1 MALARVEKIA
11 DILLDSFL
19 FNGARGIWEKNR
31 LDIGFPLSKLQKI
44 WVGAYVILEHYRKG
58 EFPPTFNDQ
67 CAVYENEVAYHD
79 SLPGVSSQ
87 EAVEADLR
95 KPFWFGVRDYQFLK
109 DLIKVCRFFE
119 DLNIRPSMKLLELG
133 CGHGWMAESLV
144 LMGFDV
150 TGTTISSSD
159 VKRACKRI
167 ESIREKGLE
176 QNLCFIESPMETVA
190 DNLPSGE
197 KSTFDCV
204 YVYEALHHAYSWED
218 TISSSFECLKP
229 GGWLLICQEPNLIHT
244 WVSYRIS
251 VLSNAHEI
259 GMNRRSIIKHM
270 RESGYR
276 TVRILENRIGLGV
289 RPIWLAAQK

>member
-1 MALARVEKIA
+1 
-11 DILLDSFL
+11 
-19 FNGARGIWEKNR
+19 
-31 LDIGFPLSKLQKI
+31 
-44 WVGAYVILEHYRKG
+44 
-58 EFPPTFNDQ
+58 
-67 CAVYENEVAYHD
+67 
-79 SLPGVSSQ
+79 
-87 EAVEADLR
+87 
-95 KPFWFGVRDYQFLK
+95 
-109 DLIKVCRFFE
+109 
-119 DLNIRPSMKLLELG
+119 
-133 CGHGWMAESLV
+133 
-144 LMGFDV
+144 
-150 TGTTISSSD
+150 
-159 VKRACKRI
+159 
-167 ESIREKGLE
+167 
-176 QNLCFIESPMETVA
+176 PMETVA